1 MTQTTE
7 MRSIT
12 PPLETKI
19 NHEFTDFSK
28 KSSRHGHGKDVV
40 DSNNI
45 RQVAGCLPL
54 DMQNHR
60 VLLITS
66 RKNKDAWVLPKGGW
80 EQDETQQHAAT
91 RETWEE
97 AGIKGT
103 ITRQLGVFEERTNKK
118 RHLKAHHWIFEMRID
133 EVAKK
138 FPEKKKRERRWFTF
152 QEALVATQDHRYI
165 QEAIMQSSL
174 NPARAPPSPRDS
186 FEDEQQDDIQSK
198 PVIHAI
204 EMVPAIPTPKT
215 PTAIA
220 VTPTP
225 TVAVPTVA
233 APTATAPTPTA
244 PTELKRKSLMK
255 SIKSIFN

>member
-1 MTQTTE
+1 MTLATE

-12 PPLETKI
+12 PPLDTKI
-19 NHEFTDFSK
+19 NHEFTNYSK
-28 KSSRHGHGKDVV
+28 KSSRHGHGQDVV

-45 RQVAGCLPL
+45 RQVAGCIPL

-60 VLLITS
+60 VLLISS
-66 RKNKDAWVLPKGGW
+66 RKNKNAWVLPKGGW
-80 EQDETQQHAAT
+80 EQDETQEHAAT

-186 FEDEQQDDIQSK
+186 FEDQQDDVESK
-198 PVIHAI
+198 PVVHAMD
-204 EMVPAIPTPKT
+204 MVPATLPPATTIAPTDTMT
-215 PTAIA
+215 PTSGDM
-220 VTPTP
+220 
-225 TVAVPTVA
+225 
-233 APTATAPTPTA
+233 
-244 PTELKRKSLMK
+244 KRKSIMK